1 MVSKE
6 RLLENILDVLSDISI
21 TRGLNENKA
30 NYYKIIDALSALY
43 SDGYRHQ
50 YNIIFKKILYQNII
64 LI

>member
-30 NYYKIIDALSALY
+30 NYYMND
-43 SDGYRHQ
+43 
-50 YNIIFKKILYQNII
+50 
-64 LI
+64 LIKAQ